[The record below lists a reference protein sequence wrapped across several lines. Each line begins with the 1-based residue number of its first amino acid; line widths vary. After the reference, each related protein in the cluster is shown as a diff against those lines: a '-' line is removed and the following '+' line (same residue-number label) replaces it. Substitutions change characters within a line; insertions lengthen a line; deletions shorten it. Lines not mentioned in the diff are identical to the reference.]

1 MHLFSLQPLS
11 RERTFLSPRKFPS
24 TIHSPSFPA
33 NKSRVTS
40 ITRDRFACCRTSH
53 RWDNQTCSLLHLS
66 LSMFL
71 RFVHARFVH
80 HWFTPSDLPYVP
92 WLWICPYLFIRLPV
106 VLIMNKAHRKLL
118 LWTLA
123 LTSLRWTFRGG
134 ISRS

>member
-1 MHLFSLQPLS
+1 MHSKYSSMSVDKCIYLAYNPYQE
-11 RERTFLSPRKFPS
+11 RERFCHPESSQVPF
-24 TIHSPSFPA
+24 IHSLSFPA

-80 HWFTPSDLPYVP
+80 H
-92 WLWICPYLFIRLPV
+92 
-106 VLIMNKAHRKLL
+106 
-118 LWTLA
+118 
-123 LTSLRWTFRGG
+123 
-134 ISRS
+134 